1 MRNRGAS
8 SQARCGS
15 RQLSARQ
22 FYPGTSV
29 LLGIFLGG
37 CGGGAALGSGGAR
50 MAPEAPHPPGPGSA
64 PRQSVETAEEG
75 REPASASGTP
85 QAPTGPAHTTPTWQ
99 AVCPAEMAL
108 VTRVKAAYCID
119 RWEGTL
125 DRVTKQARSPW
136 PHNEEIDGREAE
148 LVAVSVKGRRP
159 QGYISGI
166 QAARVCEAAGKRLC
180 SADEWVTACRGPK
193 LTRYPYGNTRKPNV
207 CNDRFKV
214 LDNHPVP
221 RLWKKAPTSDD
232 PIKMWHP
239 SFMNDKRLLLFD
251 LTTIET
257 GSMEGCTNE
266 YGVYDLVGN
275 LHEWVSDAEGTF
287 RGGFFMDTFQNGQ
300 GCDYRTTGHGFEY
313 HDYSTGFRC
322 CGDVEW
328 QQSTLSPEK

>member
-1 MRNRGAS
+1 MRQRATAHSTIRGLALSLGSLALIGCAATGAGGRAAVGAGEPQQAPGAS
-8 SQARCGS
+8 PPQTQPGA
-15 RQLSARQ
+15 LEAAESA
-22 FYPGTSV
+22 PGRP
-29 LLGIFLGG
+29 I
-37 CGGGAALGSGGAR
+37 AEEE
-50 MAPEAPHPPGPGSA
+50 PEAP
-64 PRQSVETAEEG
+64 RVV
-75 REPASASGTP
+75 
-85 QAPTGPAHTTPTWQ
+85 TTTWQ
-99 AVCPAEMAL
+99 AICPAEMAL
-108 VTRVKAAYCID
+108 VTRVKAAYCVD

-125 DRVTKQARSPW
+125 ERKLKDGRAPW
-136 PHNEEIDGREAE
+136 PPNLEIDGRERDF
-148 LVAVSVKGRRP
+148 VAVSVKGRRP
-159 QGYISGI
+159 QGYISGE
-166 QAARVCEAAGKRLC
+166 QAALVCEAAGKRLC

-193 LTRYPYGNTRKPNV
+193 LTRYPYGNVRKPHV

-221 RLWKKAPTSDD
+221 RLWKKAPSSDD

-239 SFMNDKRLLLFD
+239 TFMNDKRLLLFD
-251 LTTIET
+251 HTTVET

-266 YGVYDLVGN
+266 YGVYDMVGN

-328 QQSTLSPEK
+328 KETTSSSGN